1 MLWSSASRI
10 RMRSNPE
17 VRVVP
22 SYIIK
27 SYSNLTYR
35 GDFQYESSPMFR
47 RGLIALCSR
56 TTQTDGMKPLIFRPL
71 IFHPANPVPMILPD
85 VLAPGLDLVLCGTA
99 PSRASKEAGAYYAR
113 PGNRFWPT
121 LHLVG
126 LTPRLLKP
134 AEYAEVL
141 DYGLGLTDLC
151 KTEWASDQEL
161 TNHCFDIPG
170 FTAKIER
177 YRPAAVAFDSKHAGK
192 NFFRRASVSYGRQ

>member
-1 MLWSSASRI
+1 
-10 RMRSNPE
+10 MRDAVDLQSVIP
-17 VRVVP
+17 
-22 SYIIK
+22 
-27 SYSNLTYR
+27 T
-35 GDFQYESSPMFR
+35 
-47 RGLIALCSR
+47 
-56 TTQTDGMKPLIFRPL
+56 
-71 IFHPANPVPMILPD
+71 PMILPD

-134 AEYAEVL
+134 VEYAEVL

-151 KTEWASDQEL
+151 KTEWGSDQEL
-161 TNHCFDIPG
+161 TKHCFDISG

-192 NFFRRASVSYGRQ
+192 NFFRRASVNYGRQPETLFGAAIFIVPSPSGRASGYWDTAPWMELGEFVRQRRDQRRL